1 MSKTSLPS
9 DPYLDRIEAQDSKLY
24 LEILFHLIEH
34 KVANKS
40 IARHGRTPAEVLSA
54 LAKEKDA
61 PIYEIVQHPNCPDEL
76 LSSNLQSPDSLVRLS
91 VANNPNL
98 SPSQIEL
105 LASDQDDSVKFHLSN
120 RKDLSEGVI
129 RKLFDWANNVANQ
142 EYGHKMSWFYGIAK
156 NPNTPRD
163 IIEKLLKFDLKDEDY
178 EGSNLG
184 NALMSNPSLLDE
196 ERAFLSINGVAPKAM
211 DSRETNML
219 EHEGLPSSKAFE
231 IQSFPIQY
239 IQALA
244 KAGHPFALFHPE
256 LAVAE
261 FQPSFNEY
269 IDYFIKS
276 EIIYRTLW
284 PELIERGDVK
294 FFYLRSSY
302 DGDAVYF
309 HAPGLR
315 LDHNFTRGS
324 MTYNSMSYAFI
335 QREWVEVIEG
345 LDWDEV
351 IGLFEH
357 RTFDEFVDFEMEE
370 IQLAFSIS
378 HSVLDKRVELTE
390 KGREFLTS
398 EGSNWFDDDVEY
410 HVRIHSKKAL
420 PYSWKKL
427 SKEKQLLIAKVII
440 DGFNEKVDGKYQ
452 FAEHFLVCIA
462 LLPNTSSEVRT
473 LVETVDSVVVRQAL
487 AIS

>member
-1 MSKTSLPS
+1 MSKASLPS

-24 LEILFHLIEH
+24 LEILYCLIEH

-76 LSSNLQSPDSLVRLS
+76 LRSSLQSPDSLVRLS

-105 LASDQDDSVKFHLSN
+105 LASDEDDSVKLHLSN
-120 RKDLSEGVI
+120 RSDLSEDVI
-129 RKLFDWANNVANQ
+129 RKLFNWAKNEANQ
-142 EYGHKMSWFYGIAK
+142 DYGHKMSWFYGIAK
-156 NPNTPRD
+156 NPNTPRE
-163 IIEKLLKFDLKDEDY
+163 IIQALLKFDLKEEDY
-178 EGSNLG
+178 DGSTLG
-184 NALMSNPSLLDE
+184 SALMSNPNMIDE
-196 ERAFLSINGVAPKAM
+196 DKALLSINGIPPKKM
-211 DSRETNML
+211 ESIEVNML

-244 KAGHPFALFHPE
+244 KAGHPFALFHPD

-284 PELIERGDVK
+284 PELIERNDIK

-302 DGDAVYF
+302 DGDALYF
-309 HAPGLR
+309 HVPGLQ
-315 LDHNFTRGS
+315 LQHDFTRGS

-335 QREWVEVIEG
+335 ERDWVEVIEG
-345 LDWDEV
+345 LDSDDV
-351 IGLFEH
+351 ISLFEH
-357 RTFDEFVDFEMEE
+357 RTFDEFIDFEMEE

-378 HSVLDKRVELTE
+378 HSVLAKRVELTQ
-390 KGREFLTS
+390 KGREFLEA
-398 EGSNWFDDDVEY
+398 EGSTYFDDDVDY
-410 HVRIHSKKAL
+410 HVRILPDKAL

-427 SKEKQLLIAKVII
+427 SKEKQLLITKVII

-462 LLPNTSSEVRT
+462 LLPNTSSEIRT
-473 LVETVDSVVVRQAL
+473 LIEAVDSDVVRQAL
-487 AIS
+487 AI